1 MKTRVVTWAAA
12 GVLAVALGGCASD
25 CQRACQRER
34 ECFVSSLDVNA
45 CAETCDARAERST
58 AYAER
63 THACAVCMEQE
74 TCSEFFNRC
83 LFDCLGL
90 SSGQR

>member
-1 MKTRVVTWAAA
+1 MRHNRVTWAVAL
-12 GVLAVALGGCASD
+12 VLALALGGCASD

-34 ECFVSSLDVNA
+34 ECFVSTLDVDA
-45 CAETCDARAERST
+45 CADTCDARAERSES
-58 AYAER
+58 YARR

-83 LFDCLGL
+83 LFDCLGVG
-90 SSGQR
+90 SGRH